1 MDILPHREARYNEIP
16 PSNPHKLALM
26 PTYHLHDTKQ
36 NDKVRIKKQHTPT
49 QSNISTNWLTTTTP
63 SNTPA

>member
-1 MDILPHREARYNEIP
+1 MNILSHREARYNEIP

-49 QSNISTNWLTTTTP
+49 QSNISTN
-63 SNTPA
+63 